1 MVPFIF
7 SDDIFIEDLRFI
19 MTPRKRLLLLL
30 DRVVRKD
37 IANGNIIQF
46 TVGNMIYDAMLE
58 FDLNKKSMW
67 ISGKNIYDVINKEFN
82 IGQQGVFN
90 EVTSIINII
99 APDLVEYEFGGI
111 TNFFYN
117 EDDDDE

>member
-37 IANGNIIQF
+37 IANGNVIQRC
-46 TVGNMIYDAMLE
+46 
-58 FDLNKKSMW
+58 
-67 ISGKNIYDVINKEFN
+67 
-82 IGQQGVFN
+82 
-90 EVTSIINII
+90 
-99 APDLVEYEFGGI
+99 
-111 TNFFYN
+111 
-117 EDDDDE
+117 